1 MKEVYNLYFLC
12 EYILVTRA
20 SDLMAA
26 HDPQSCAKE
35 KSSGVEIVASNEVG
49 DDGIREVGVKTYH
62 KSGQSPCEL
71 KAKLEWTSIIAV
83 RKLRETLEN

>member
-1 MKEVYNLYFLC
+1 
-12 EYILVTRA
+12 
-20 SDLMAA
+20 MAA

-71 KAKLEWTSIIAV
+71 KAKLE
-83 RKLRETLEN
+83 

>member
-1 MKEVYNLYFLC
+1 MKADHPREWHNLNFLC
-12 EYILVTRA
+12 ECILVTRA

-35 KSSGVEIVASNEVG
+35 KSSGVEIGASNEIS

-71 KAKLEWTSIIAV
+71 KAKLE
-83 RKLRETLEN
+83 